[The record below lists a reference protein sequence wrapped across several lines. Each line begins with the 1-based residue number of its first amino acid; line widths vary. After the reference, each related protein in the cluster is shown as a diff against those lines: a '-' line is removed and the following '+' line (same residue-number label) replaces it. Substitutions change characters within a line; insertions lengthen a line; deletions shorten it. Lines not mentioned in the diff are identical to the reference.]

1 MLPVVFVV
9 LFELS
14 IAYLAFGIYILIK
27 SWNSLTNRIF
37 FSLCIH
43 LSLWAF
49 GYAFMTVAPDIEAAN
64 FWRLVAALGWCF
76 VYSVWLDFA
85 VLVKSQS
92 KKWMTDI
99 RRLLMYIPG
108 VFFFIG
114 NLRYRPEQI
123 MERSGFVWVDMYPTN
138 YFEILFMV
146 FYTSFAAAG
155 VLIIYKWGK
164 ASEIKREKKQAG
176 IIVKTA
182 MASFIAGAFTDT
194 ILPLLGM
201 DIFPM
206 GIIML
211 SLVLLGMK
219 QAITK
224 YKMMS
229 LTSEVAHDY
238 VLSTVNDPVI
248 IIGKDLQ
255 VKEANSA
262 AFQLTGFTEME
273 MKGLPID
280 ALIEAKKPNKA
291 AQKSLLNGGEIRNI
305 EVGLL
310 TKNKNSLPCLF
321 SGSAIKDGLGEI
333 LGTACIF
340 HDITDRKNAELQLL
354 RSYQELESK
363 VRERTIELEEINALL
378 KEEIYECSK
387 AEEELKSSE
396 EKFKAFIMQSSEGI
410 IVIDQDT
417 GSIVESNGE
426 ARKILGLTEMKMQEP
441 IDGQL
446 TLELKEAIHKLI
458 DWKALKKY
466 KYKKGVTKYTLRNN
480 VNRDIEY
487 TASLVGYSN
496 KQFIM
501 VVFNDIT
508 EKIKLEERKRQLVKM
523 ESLGTLSGGIAH
535 DFNNILAGIIG
546 YTQLTL
552 EDMDEAAPSS
562 ENLAEVLKLGER
574 AKKLISQ
581 ILTFSRKTYIMPE
594 IVDFKAV
601 IDEVIKL
608 LIATLPA
615 NIDIRCSSGDD
626 ATYVYADPGEL
637 HQLVMNL
644 CVNARLAM
652 DRTGGTL
659 GVKLEEAVI
668 EQETEIDYQLLKP
681 GSYAVLKVIDSGCG
695 MEESIIKRIF
705 EPFFTTR
712 DVQGGTGL
720 GLSVV
725 HGIVNRYGG
734 VIKVESEPDKGS
746 IFTVF
751 LPSTRNSSNKAVIP
765 DKTGNKSAARI
776 LLVDDEE
783 SIVNTV
789 QKLLQRQGY
798 AVEGVLSARKALKLF
813 RENEDSFDL
822 VITDRSMPDMSG
834 DSLVEELRA
843 IKPKIPVVVCS
854 GYSSRE
860 SSEGSDSTCAIEYLS
875 KPVAKR
881 EYINTIERLLKYKQ
895 L

>member
-1 MLPVVFVV
+1 MLPVVFFV
-9 LFELS
+9 LLELS

-27 SWNSLTNRIF
+27 SWNALTNRIF

-49 GYAFMTVAPDIEAAN
+49 GYAFMTAAPDIEAAN

-85 VLVKSQS
+85 VLVRSES

-99 RRLLMYIPG
+99 RRLLIYIPG
-108 VFFFIG
+108 LFFFIG
-114 NLRYRPEQI
+114 NLFYRPEQV
-123 MERSGFVWVDMYPTN
+123 MERWGFVWADKYPAN
-138 YFEILFMV
+138 YFEILFMI
-146 FYTSFAAAG
+146 FYVSFAAAG
-155 VLIIYKWGK
+155 VLIIYRWGK
-164 ASEIKREKKQAG
+164 ASESKREKKQAG
-176 IIVKTA
+176 IIAKTA
-182 MASFIAGAFTDT
+182 MTSFISGAFTDT
-194 ILPLLGM
+194 ILPFLGI

-211 SLVLLGMK
+211 SILLLGLK

-229 LTSEVAHDY
+229 LTSGVAHDY

-248 IIGKDLQ
+248 IIGKDLL

-280 ALIEAKKPNKA
+280 ALIENKKPNKA
-291 AQKSLLNGGEIRNI
+291 AQKSLFNGGAIRNI

-321 SGSAIKDGLGEI
+321 SGSAIKDDLGEI

-354 RSYQELESK
+354 RSHQDLESK
-363 VRERTIELEEINALL
+363 IRERTIELEEINAMLA
-378 KEEIYECSK
+378 EEVLERSK

-396 EKFKAFIMQSSEGI
+396 GRFRTLMMHSSNGI
-410 IVIDQDT
+410 IVIDQET
-417 GSIVESNGE
+417 GSIVESNEE
-426 ARKILGLTEMKMQEP
+426 AGRILGLAGMPLQESINVQP
-441 IDGQL
+441 AP
-446 TLELKEAIHKLI
+446 ELKEAFNGLVDRI
-458 DWKALKKY
+458 DLKKD
-466 KYKKGVTKYTLRNN
+466 KYKKGIIKYTLNN
-480 VNRDIEY
+480 NSSRDIEY
-487 TASLVGYSN
+487 SASLIGYRT
-496 KQFIM
+496 KQLLM
-501 VVFNDIT
+501 VVFSDIT
-508 EKIKLEERKRQLVKM
+508 ERIKLEEHKQQLVKM

-552 EDMDEAAPSS
+552 EDMDESAPSA

-574 AKKLISQ
+574 AKRLISQ
-581 ILTFSRKTYIMPE
+581 ILTFSRKSYITPE
-594 IVDFKAV
+594 VVDFKAL
-601 IDEVIKL
+601 IEEVIKL
-608 LIATLPA
+608 LNATLPT
-615 NIDIRCSSGDD
+615 NIDIQCNCREES
-626 ATYVYADPGEL
+626 TYVYADQGEL

-652 DRTGGTL
+652 DKKGGTL
-659 GVKLEEAVI
+659 GIKLEEALI
-668 EQETEIDYQLLKP
+668 EEETRIGYQLLKS
-681 GSYAVLKVIDSGCG
+681 GSYIVLEVTDSGCG
-695 MEESIIKRIF
+695 MEESTIKRIF

-725 HGIVNRYGG
+725 HGIVSRYGG
-734 VIKVESEPDKGS
+734 AIKVESELDKGS

-751 LPSTRNSSNKAVIP
+751 LPSTRNTSDKAVSP
-765 DKTGNKSAARI
+765 DKAGNKSTARI

-798 AVEGVLSARKALKLF
+798 AVTGVMAAREALSLF
-813 RENEDSFDL
+813 KQNQDSFDL
-822 VITDRSMPDMSG
+822 VITDRFMPDMSG

-843 IKPKIPVVVCS
+843 LKPRIPVVVCS
-854 GYSSRE
+854 GYSSEE
-860 SSEGSDSTCAIEYLS
+860 SCEAGGSEGATEYLS
-875 KPVAKR
+875 KPVAKS
-881 EYINTIERLLKYKQ
+881 EYISTIERLLKDKA